1 MVNNVDNEA
10 PQFSYVPEDLTLPC
24 EAPLPSSFPEATDA
38 CSPVIYAASDTLVE
52 HPTVGV
58 YQVIRTFE
66 VSDVY
71 GNVADSLQT
80 FTVLDDLPPVFT
92 FVPPGDTVVCD
103 APPVLVQAE
112 AVDNCGDVTMV
123 VSEEIA
129 EEDALG
135 NQTLVRRF
143 EAFDFAGN
151 STRGHPSCC
160 NSKLRGSGIWS
171 CARRRHLDVR
181 PTVAG
186 RLARSHPRMRALGTV
201 CDRGHAGR
209 DMWHPA
215 PWCAHSA

>member
-1 MVNNVDNEA
+1 MVNNVD
-10 PQFSYVPEDLTLPC
+10 V
-24 EAPLPSSFPEATDA
+24 EAPLFTFVPRTSPCLRRSPAVPRFLEALDA
-38 CSPVIYAASDTLVE
+38 CSPVIYAASDTVVE

-58 YQVIRTFE
+58 YQVIENLKCPT
-66 VSDVY
+66 ST
-71 GNVADSLQT
+71 ATSQT
-80 FTVLDDLPPVFT
+80 RCKPSRSWTTCSPVFT

-123 VSEEIA
+123 FSEEIA

-143 EAFDFAGN
+143 EAFDLAGN
-151 STRGHPSCC
+151 STVATQVVRLENYVAP
-160 NSKLRGSGIWS
+160 GIWS

-186 RLARSHPRMRALGTV
+186 RIARVSSPDAGLGN
-201 CDRGHAGR
+201 CL
-209 DMWHPA
+209 
-215 PWCAHSA
+215 